1 MDTEFSQ
8 EEIVEFLEKGKG
20 GILIKSLNWWGPARS
35 RVLAFAAMWEGIFSF
50 REFCQWSLPSSA
62 VGRSKLTD
70 RYDKFL
76 YEESKREYPG
86 YPDDRVSLFGH
97 KFGGPNYR
105 EVIGL
110 VNEVIVLDQYHA
122 NKFIK
127 KDSIVIDAGANIGT
141 FSIFAARM
149 APEGQIYAFEPVK
162 KTFEELKK
170 NAEYYPQ
177 IMRENIG
184 LGDVVSQ
191 KNIFVNPKS
200 TGGSVVEDSPYCHVT
215 PSGGQSKE
223 LVNITTIDTFVYE
236 KKIPHVDFIKM
247 DVEGYEAKILEGAK
261 ETIKKYKPVIAM
273 SAYHNAS
280 DKNDLPRLLKSI
292 CPDYICGLY
301 RESEEDLICYP
312 RV

>member
-141 FSIFAARM
+141 IFYFCCSNGARR
-149 APEGQIYAFEPVK
+149 ADLCIRTREKDFRGIEKERRILSSNYA
-162 KTFEELKK
+162 
-170 NAEYYPQ
+170 
-177 IMRENIG
+177 
-184 LGDVVSQ
+184 
-191 KNIFVNPKS
+191 
-200 TGGSVVEDSPYCHVT
+200 
-215 PSGGQSKE
+215 
-223 LVNITTIDTFVYE
+223 
-236 KKIPHVDFIKM
+236 
-247 DVEGYEAKILEGAK
+247 
-261 ETIKKYKPVIAM
+261 
-273 SAYHNAS
+273 
-280 DKNDLPRLLKSI
+280 
-292 CPDYICGLY
+292 
-301 RESEEDLICYP
+301 
-312 RV
+312 